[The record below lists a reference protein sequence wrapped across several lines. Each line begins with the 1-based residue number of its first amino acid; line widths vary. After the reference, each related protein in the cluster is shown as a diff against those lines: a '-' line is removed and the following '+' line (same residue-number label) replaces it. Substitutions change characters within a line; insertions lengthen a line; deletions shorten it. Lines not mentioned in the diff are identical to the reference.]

1 MAQDEIGVGIIGTG
15 FGVRV
20 QLPLW
25 QHTPGARVTAVCSHD
40 AGRARQVADRFGLS
54 HAVTDYGE
62 LAALPDVDL
71 VSVVTSPDL
80 HYPGAMAAIEAGK
93 HVLCE
98 KPFALDEAQAREMW
112 QAAEAKGVA
121 HMVNFEFRTTPAR
134 ARMREMI
141 QDGYLGSLNHVH
153 TTSFGN
159 FVHWTEGRTASW
171 WYGAK
176 TGGGWL
182 GASGSHTLDA
192 MRWLFGEIVAVNA
205 TLETFAKEHKP
216 IDQPDHIVADA
227 DDTFFL
233 TLRFEN
239 GALGAFLSSA
249 AAPTGTGAMRLEAHG
264 ADGTLV
270 LDGDR
275 LSGGKE
281 GRGPGR
287 GRGRG
292 ASRPAR
298 RRRSALQA
306 ILRLD
311 EPHRGRALEGRED
324 RARASRTDGGASG
337 SWMPPGPLPKPG
349 GGSSAAEP
357 ALAAQRDRDHPPL

>member
-1 MAQDEIGVGIIGTG
+1 MPQDEIGVGIIGTG

-40 AGRARQVADRFGLS
+40 AGRAQQVADRFGLS
-54 HAVTDYGE
+54 HAATDYAE
-62 LAALPDVDL
+62 LAELSDVDL

-80 HYPGAMAAIEAGK
+80 HYSGAMAAIEAGK

-112 QAAEAKGVA
+112 EAAKAKGVA

-134 ARMREMI
+134 VRMREMI
-141 QDGYLGSLNHVH
+141 QDGFLGSLNHVH

-275 LSGGKE
+275 LL
-281 GRGPGR
+281 
-287 GRGRG
+287 G
-292 ASRPAR
+292 AKKGDALTEVEVEELPDPPVAGDQHYKPFFAWTNHIVAALSKGEKIEPSFEDGW
-298 RRRSALQA
+298 RSQ
-306 ILRLD
+306 RLLD
-311 EPHRGRALEGRED
+311 A
-324 RARASRTDGGASG
+324 ARASSEAGRWVECG
-337 SWMPPGPLPKPG
+337 
-349 GGSSAAEP
+349 
-357 ALAAQRDRDHPPL
+357 

>member
-25 QHTPGARVTAVCSHD
+25 HHTPGARVTAVCSHD
-40 AGRARQVADRFGLS
+40 EGRARQVAERFGLP
-54 HAVTDYGE
+54 HAVTDYRA
-62 LAALPDVDL
+62 LAELPDVDL

-80 HYPGAMAAIEAGK
+80 HYPASMAAIEAGK

-134 ARMREMI
+134 VRMRQMI
-141 QDGYLGSLNHVH
+141 QDGFMGSVNHVH
-153 TTSFGN
+153 ATSFGN
-159 FVHWTEGRTASW
+159 FVLWTEGRTASW

-192 MRWLFGEIVAVNA
+192 MRRLFGEVVAVSA
-205 TLETFAKEHKP
+205 ALDTFAKEHKP
-216 IDQPDHIVADA
+216 IDQPDRIMADA

-239 GALGAFLSSA
+239 GALGALLSGA
-249 AAPTGTGAMRLEAHG
+249 AAPTGSGAMRLEAHG
-264 ADGTLV
+264 SEGSMV

-275 LSGGKE
+275 LL
-281 GRGPGR
+281 
-287 GRGRG
+287 
-292 ASRPAR
+292 AAR
-298 RRRSALQA
+298 KG
-306 ILRLD
+306 
-311 EPHRGRALEGRED
+311 E
-324 RARASRTDGGASG
+324 
-337 SWMPPGPLPKPG
+337 
-349 GGSSAAEP
+349 
-357 ALAAQRDRDHPPL
+357 ALAEVEVEELPDPPVAGDQHYKPFFAWTNEIVAALSKGEKIEPSFEDGWRSQQILDAARKSSDTGRWVELA